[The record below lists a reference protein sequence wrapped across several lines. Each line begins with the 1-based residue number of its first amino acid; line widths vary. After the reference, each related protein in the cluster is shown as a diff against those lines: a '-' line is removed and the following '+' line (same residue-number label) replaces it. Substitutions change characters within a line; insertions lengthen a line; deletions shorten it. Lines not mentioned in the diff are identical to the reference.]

1 MYLNCFRIFV
11 VRVTIA
17 PKAVEINGGLVI
29 DPNHVKL
36 DFEFHEYPF
45 RRHNT
50 RLVLW
55 ARITSQIQIQDNQ
68 NNVNDDGGG
77 FVFGNS
83 SVLPFGTFTWVP
95 TANVSGSDIPI
106 VAWTKDKQYDQD
118 NRHDIY
124 FTFLTPEDNL
134 HPPWITWDPKVGLG
148 WNSAKSFWKQW
159 YQRRVRDHNVSTMF
173 LLFFY
178 LFVVL
183 AQPSQREIQI
193 QVNQQQIHI
202 QASYQNGSSSDQFQ
216 FNAELDQGMNILNT
230 LFQYQEQ
237 SETSQKQFQFSL
249 QIMQVLEVDISSSP
263 VYRGDSSTIV
273 WVISPHGWVLFLLA
287 ICPFP
292 NFCHSSDALSIF
304 SISPVDHITVDGGP

>member
-1 MYLNCFRIFV
+1 MYLNCFNHNVSTMFLLFFYLFVVLAQPSQREIQIQVNQQQIHIQASYQNGSSSDQFQFNAELDQGMNILNTLFQYQEQSETSQKQFQFSLQIMQVLEVDISSSPVYRGDSSTIVWAWPLESQNGVDWRDWKKESRVVNGILVSSYVSSSQDGIFV

-159 YQRRVRDHNVSTMF
+159 YQRRVREC
-173 LLFFY
+173 
-178 LFVVL
+178 
-183 AQPSQREIQI
+183 R
-193 QVNQQQIHI
+193 
-202 QASYQNGSSSDQFQ
+202 
-216 FNAELDQGMNILNT
+216 
-230 LFQYQEQ
+230 
-237 SETSQKQFQFSL
+237 
-249 QIMQVLEVDISSSP
+249 
-263 VYRGDSSTIV
+263 
-273 WVISPHGWVLFLLA
+273 
-287 ICPFP
+287 
-292 NFCHSSDALSIF
+292 LSN
-304 SISPVDHITVDGGP
+304 S

>member
-237 SETSQKQFQFSL
+237 SETSQKQF
-249 QIMQVLEVDISSSP
+249 
-263 VYRGDSSTIV
+263 RT
-273 WVISPHGWVLFLLA
+273 
-287 ICPFP
+287 
-292 NFCHSSDALSIF
+292 
-304 SISPVDHITVDGGP
+304 